1 MFAALLAPAA
11 LSLLTTTFTDPGE
24 RAKAF
29 GIFGAIAGSGAAV
42 GLLVGGVLTE
52 YLSWRWCLYVN
63 LLFAVP
69 AVIAATRLLHH
80 EVSTEKPRI
89 DIPGALTASL
99 GLFALV
105 YGFSSAE
112 TNGWGAG
119 ITVGSLAAAV
129 VLLVS
134 FVIVER
140 RVSHPLLP
148 MRVVVDRA
156 RGGSYLAVMVVGAGM
171 FGVFLFLTYYLQKT
185 LGFSPVK
192 TGLAFMPLMATV
204 MSFAAVGTSYLVP
217 RFGPRPLVTIGMLIA
232 AGAMLLF
239 TGITVDSS
247 YVSHVLP
254 GLLLMGMGLGL
265 IMAPAMSTAT
275 AGVEPGDAGVAS
287 AMVNTGQQVGGSVG
301 TALLSS
307 LSASAATA
315 FVGAQHATPQL
326 LSEAA
331 VHGYTTAFGWSAGIF
346 VLGALACGLLL
357 PYRVAEVDPD
367 AEPVFSH

>member
-1 MFAALLAPAA
+1 
-11 LSLLTTTFTDPGE
+11 
-24 RAKAF
+24 
-29 GIFGAIAGSGAAV
+29 
-42 GLLVGGVLTE
+42 
-52 YLSWRWCLYVN
+52 
-63 LLFAVP
+63 
-69 AVIAATRLLHH
+69 
-80 EVSTEKPRI
+80 
-89 DIPGALTASL
+89 
-99 GLFALV
+99 
-105 YGFSSAE
+105 
-112 TNGWGAG
+112 
-119 ITVGSLAAAV
+119 
-129 VLLVS
+129 
-134 FVIVER
+134 
-140 RVSHPLLP
+140 
-148 MRVVVDRA
+148 
-156 RGGSYLAVMVVGAGM
+156 
-171 FGVFLFLTYYLQKT
+171 
-185 LGFSPVK
+185 
-192 TGLAFMPLMATV
+192 MATV